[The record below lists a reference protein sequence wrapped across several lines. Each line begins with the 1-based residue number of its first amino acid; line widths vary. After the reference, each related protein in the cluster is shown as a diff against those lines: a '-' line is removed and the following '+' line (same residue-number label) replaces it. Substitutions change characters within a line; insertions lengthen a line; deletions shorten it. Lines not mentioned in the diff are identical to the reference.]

1 MLCCS
6 ARTGHIEQCSARAGF
21 ERGRRPPVTH
31 SVYGA
36 NITVLPVPLGMPT
49 DRTVPG
55 SAHKAAARRK
65 RCAIMVIAE
74 LAVSVRPRIPLL

>member
-1 MLCCS
+1 
-6 ARTGHIEQCSARAGF
+6 
-21 ERGRRPPVTH
+21 VTH

-65 RCAIMVIAE
+65 RCAIMVIAA
-74 LAVSVRPRIPLL
+74 LAVSVRGSACPGFQQGRRA